1 MDVKKNKPRKS
12 SRGGGSTRAGLGSR
26 ASRPAK
32 FVGPSSRLF
41 SARSSTERSIV
52 DVWDGTFDESADLIL
67 LLDEDLTII
76 RANRAF
82 AETSG
87 VELEDLVGRKCREI
101 VRGMTAPPPA
111 SRSGEGRG
119 TADSAAEVFYV
130 ARLGNRFLLSVPG
143 ASADRDRLLNCIRV
157 AMEIAKPEITKR
169 LPGITDE
176 REGAWVD
183 GQDRLTPRQN
193 EILRLLCH
201 GLLVKEIAFQ
211 LKISTRTVEFHKR
224 KMMENI
230 GVKTFAEL
238 IKYAIRQ
245 DIVT

>member
-1 MDVKKNKPRKS
+1 MNVKKKVPRKS
-12 SRGGGSTRAGLGSR
+12 SRGAGSTRAGLGSR
-26 ASRPAK
+26 GRRPAK
-32 FVGPSSRLF
+32 LAGPSSRLF

-52 DVWDGTFDESADLIL
+52 DVWDRAFDESADLIL
-67 LLDEDLTII
+67 LLDGDLTII
-76 RANRAF
+76 KANRAF
-82 AETSG
+82 AKTSG

-101 VRGMTAPPPA
+101 VRGITEPPPA
-111 SRSGEGRG
+111 SRDGEGRG
-119 TADSAAEVFYV
+119 SADSAAEVFYV
-130 ARLGNRFLLSVPG
+130 ARFGNRFLLSVPR
-143 ASADRDRLLNCIRV
+143 ASVERDRLLYCIRV
-157 AMEIAKPEITKR
+157 AMEIARPEITER
-169 LPGITDE
+169 LSGIIDD

-183 GQDRLTPRQN
+183 GQDRLTPRQH

-245 DIVT
+245 DIAT